1 MRTFERIKERDFLFV
16 TQVARL
22 KFRIILYS
30 LEMLQPIALAH
41 CSSETKLYRKNVED
55 LYSYLCD
62 VKLAISLI
70 TAYTSPLIYTG
81 IVERLSLVINSV
93 TVNQPESIFRMM
105 NKMLVIKLK
114 LEQLIEQLLD

>member
-1 MRTFERIKERDFLFV
+1 
-16 TQVARL
+16 
-22 KFRIILYS
+22 
-30 LEMLQPIALAH
+30 
-41 CSSETKLYRKNVED
+41 
-55 LYSYLCD
+55 
-62 VKLAISLI
+62 LI